1 MYRVDISMYFLYMET
16 YIKDRPSLWMHE
28 ICFICTSLEDAQI
41 CYFVY
46 VYMCVCVC
54 VYTYVYNYAYMQ
66 VSFYF
71 SNSNCFWI
79 LIHNLSSECHCGHC
93 PKDWLTY
100 SNNCYYTS
108 LEKKSW
114 NESLISC
121 ATKNST
127 LLYIDNEEEMVS
139 Y

>member
-1 MYRVDISMYFLYMET
+1 MYFLYMGT

-28 ICFICTSLEDAQI
+28 WDLFYMYQPWACTVMLVYIYIYICI
-41 CYFVY
+41 
-46 VYMCVCVC
+46 CVC
-54 VYTYVYNYAYMQ
+54 VYIYVYNYAYMQ
-66 VSFYF
+66 VNFYF

-79 LIHNLSSECHCGHC
+79 VIHNLSSECHCGHC

-127 LLYIDNEEEMVS
+127 LLYIDNEEEMVR